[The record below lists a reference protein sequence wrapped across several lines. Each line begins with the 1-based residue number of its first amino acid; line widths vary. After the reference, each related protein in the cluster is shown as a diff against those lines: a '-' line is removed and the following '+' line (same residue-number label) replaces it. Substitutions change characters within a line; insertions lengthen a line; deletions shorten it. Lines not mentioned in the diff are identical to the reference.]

1 MEINEEEFE
10 AWKDNPITKEVDRA
24 LSRWADKLKSDW
36 MQRSWEE
43 GGADALL
50 LADLRARAE
59 QCADLVDL
67 NFETLEMLMEA
78 GNE

>member
-1 MEINEEEFE
+1 MEVNKEEFE
-10 AWKDNPITKEVDRA
+10 AWKDNPITREVDRA
-24 LSRWADKLKSDW
+24 LVLWADKLKSDW

-43 GGADALL
+43 GSADALL